1 MYFLCEEICFVLFA
15 NFEENIFMNYL
26 SYKNFNYT
34 INETP
39 TRSQGGLLA
48 LPANIRIVWNWLTV
62 TYTLAYFA
70 VTLFSVVEKQVKT
83 LSINDT

>member
-48 LPANIRIVWNWLTV
+48 LPANIRIV
-62 TYTLAYFA
+62 
-70 VTLFSVVEKQVKT
+70 
-83 LSINDT
+83 